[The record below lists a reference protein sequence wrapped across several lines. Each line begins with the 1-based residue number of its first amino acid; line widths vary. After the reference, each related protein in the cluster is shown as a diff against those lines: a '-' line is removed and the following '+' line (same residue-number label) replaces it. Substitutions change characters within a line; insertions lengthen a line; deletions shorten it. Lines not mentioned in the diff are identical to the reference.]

1 MTPVNTSYHVQVPTT
16 TWEFCWSSWTLQCS
30 REVYHVEERTK
41 TENITRVINR
51 AACCPGYKK
60 VDDECIPSCDPPALP
75 MVVAQHLVHAGAVQG
90 GVGLGARREDAQV
103 VGGGRG
109 VLRSAT
115 V

>member
-1 MTPVNTSYHVQVPTT
+1 MSAFPAVT
-16 TWEFCWSSWTLQCS
+16 
-30 REVYHVEERTK
+30 
-41 TENITRVINR
+41 
-51 AACCPGYKK
+51 
-60 VDDECIPSCDPPALP
+60 PPALP
-75 MVVAQHLVHAGAVQG
+75 MVVAQHLVPAGAVQG